1 MSLFLLLPLLAQAE
15 GEEEEE
21 GEEEDSLIDIAE
33 EADLIEADRVIEEEE
48 VVKPRR
54 KKKEENGED
63 QELAKI
69 LLAMRLDQYGP
80 GATAGQEQVAEE
92 WEVNSLLPLRPRM
105 GRRIQVYHAGLS

>member
-15 GEEEEE
+15 GEEEEA

-33 EADLIEADRVIEEEE
+33 EADLIEADRVIEEE
-48 VVKPRR
+48 VVRPRR
-54 KKKEENGED
+54 RKEEENGAD

-80 GATAGQEQVAEE
+80 GATAGQEQAAEE
-92 WEVNSLLPLRPRM
+92 WEVNSLLPLRPRV
-105 GRRIQVYHAGLS
+105 GKRIQVHQAGLS